1 MADLETPLTRRRAL
15 QLAGGLGLAAVIPAC
30 ATDGGSAGPDT
41 TAATTTAEASTETAA
56 TAAPDCVLMPEL
68 TEGPYYLDLDL
79 VRSDITEGRPGLP
92 LDLRVNVVD
101 AGSCQPIE
109 GAAVDVWHCD
119 AEGAYSG
126 VQGAEG
132 ETFCRGVQ
140 LTDGN
145 GLAEF
150 RTVFPGWYT
159 GRAVHIHIKV
169 SADGDQTHTGQLF
182 FDPET
187 LSAVYAA
194 EPYAARGEPDQP
206 NESDGIYAESGGVTV
221 VAVDGGRRVVHRR
234 GHARHRPAP
243 KPVSPAGSSRPP
255 TPAGPG
261 ASVSRARRRRSRL
274 RVRARG

>member
-1 MADLETPLTRRRAL
+1 VADLDIPFTRRRAL
-15 QLAGGLGLAAVIPAC
+15 QLAGGLGLAAVVSAC
-30 ATDGGSAGPDT
+30 SSDGGSAGSGAAAT
-41 TAATTTAEASTETAA
+41 TAAAPGGTSTTAPS
-56 TAAPDCVLMPEL
+56 CVLMPEL

-92 LDLRVNVVD
+92 LDLRVDVVD

-140 LTDGN
+140 MTDATGT
-145 GLAEF
+145 AEF

-159 GRAVHIHIKV
+159 GRAVHIHVKV
-169 SADGDQTHTGQLF
+169 ASDGDQTHTGQLF

-187 LSAVYAA
+187 LAEVYAA
-194 EPYAARGEPDQP
+194 EPYAARGRPDVS
-206 NESDGIYAESGGVTV
+206 NEDDGIYQQSRGVTV
-221 VAVDGGRRVVHRR
+221 VAVTFDDD
-234 GHARHRPAP
+234 A
-243 KPVSPAGSSRPP
+243 SSGSV
-255 TPAGPG
+255 TLGID
-261 ASVSRARRRRSRL
+261 RA
-274 RVRARG
+274 

>member
-1 MADLETPLTRRRAL
+1 MADLQTPLTRRRAL

-30 ATDGGSAGPDT
+30 ASEGGSEGSDT
-41 TAATTTAEASTETAA
+41 TATTPAASGETA

-68 TEGPYYLDLDL
+68 TEGPYYLDVDL

-92 LDLRVNVVD
+92 LDLRVNVMD
-101 AGSCQPIE
+101 AGSCEPIE

-119 AEGAYSG
+119 AEGTYSG

-140 LTDGN
+140 LTDASG
-145 GLAEF
+145 AADF

-169 SADGDQTHTGQLF
+169 TPDGETTHTGQLF
-182 FDPET
+182 FDPEDV
-187 LSAVYAA
+187 SAVYAA

-206 NESDGIYAESGGVTV
+206 NESDGIYQQSGGVTV
-221 VAVDGGRRVVHRR
+221 VAVAVD
-234 GHARHRPAP
+234 AA
-243 KPVSPAGSSRPP
+243 SSSG
-255 TPAGPG
+255 TVALG
-261 ASVSRARRRRSRL
+261 VERA
-274 RVRARG
+274 

>member
-30 ATDGGSAGPDT
+30 ATDDGSAGSTD
-41 TAATTTAEASTETAA
+41 AAATTAEASTETAATA

-101 AGSCQPIE
+101 AGSCEPLE

-140 LTDGN
+140 LTDADG
-145 GLAEF
+145 AADF

-187 LSAVYAA
+187 LSAVYTA

-206 NESDGIYAESGGVTV
+206 NETDGIYAESGGVTV
-221 VAVDGGRRVVHRR
+221 VAVTLDGESSSGAITL
-234 GHARHRPAP
+234 GIEPA
-243 KPVSPAGSSRPP
+243 
-255 TPAGPG
+255 
-261 ASVSRARRRRSRL
+261 
-274 RVRARG
+274 

>member
-1 MADLETPLTRRRAL
+1 MADLEIPLTRRRAL

-30 ATDGGSAGPDT
+30 ASDGGSASPDT

-79 VRSDITEGRPGLP
+79 VRSDITEGKSGLP
-92 LDLRVNVVD
+92 LDLRVTVVD
-101 AGSCQPIE
+101 AGSCRPIE

-140 LTDGN
+140 MTDAN
-145 GLAEF
+145 GTAEF

-169 SADGDQTHTGQLF
+169 SADDDQTHTGQLF
-182 FDPET
+182 FDQET
-187 LSAVYAA
+187 LSAVYTS

-221 VAVDGGRRVVHRR
+221 VAVAVDGES
-234 GHARHRPAP
+234 A
-243 KPVSPAGSSRPP
+243 AGSVTLGIES
-255 TPAGPG
+255 A
-261 ASVSRARRRRSRL
+261 
-274 RVRARG
+274 

>member
-15 QLAGGLGLAAVIPAC
+15 QLAGGLGLAVVVPAC
-30 ATDGGSAGPDT
+30 ASDGDPASPEA

-101 AGSCQPIE
+101 AGTCQPIE

-119 AEGAYSG
+119 AEGVYSG
-126 VQGAEG
+126 VQGAES

-140 LTDGN
+140 LTVASGAAD
-145 GLAEF
+145 F
-150 RTVFPGWYT
+150 RTIFPGWYT

-187 LSAVYAA
+187 LSAVFAG

-206 NESDGIYAESGGVTV
+206 NDSDGIYQQSGGVTV
-221 VAVDGGRRVVHRR
+221 VAVTVDD
-234 GHARHRPAP
+234 
-243 KPVSPAGSSRPP
+243 SSSSGEV
-255 TPAGPG
+255 TLG
-261 ASVSRARRRRSRL
+261 VERA
-274 RVRARG
+274 

>member
-15 QLAGGLGLAAVIPAC
+15 QLVGGLGLAAVIPAC
-30 ATDGGSAGPDT
+30 ASDGGSASPDT

-79 VRSDITEGRPGLP
+79 VRSDITEGKSGLP
-92 LDLRVNVVD
+92 LDLRVTVVD
-101 AGSCQPIE
+101 AGSCRPIE

-140 LTDGN
+140 MTNGS

-169 SADGDQTHTGQLF
+169 SADGDQTHTGQVF
-182 FDPET
+182 FDQET

-194 EPYAARGEPDQP
+194 EPYAARGQPDQP
-206 NESDGIYAESGGVTV
+206 NERDGIYTESGGVTV
-221 VAVDGGRRVVHRR
+221 VAVAVDSES
-234 GHARHRPAP
+234 A
-243 KPVSPAGSSRPP
+243 AGSVTLGIQS
-255 TPAGPG
+255 T
-261 ASVSRARRRRSRL
+261 
-274 RVRARG
+274 